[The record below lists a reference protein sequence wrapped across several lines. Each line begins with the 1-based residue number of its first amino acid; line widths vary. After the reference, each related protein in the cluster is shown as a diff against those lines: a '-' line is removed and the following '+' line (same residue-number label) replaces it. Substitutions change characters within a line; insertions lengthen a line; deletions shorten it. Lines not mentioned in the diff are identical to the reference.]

1 VVDFTWPEAENKA
14 LIKRRAMSYIP
25 FPPITPEIFSI
36 EVFGLTLALRWYALA
51 YIAGLLSAW
60 ALMRKA
66 LRTQRLWATPPMS
79 EDQLEHLMTW
89 VILAVILGGRLGY
102 VIFYQAGFYLSNPL
116 QILRVWEGGMSFH
129 GGFLGVTVAGLLF
142 CRREKISALTTG
154 DLFAMAAPIGL
165 FLGRVANF
173 INAELWGRPTDL
185 PWGVA
190 FPGDAAQFCPG
201 VIGVCARHPSQLYE
215 AVLEG
220 LILGAILLWAAWR
233 GGWLAYPGRIMGLF
247 IAGYGATRFA
257 VEFVRQPDAQFVTDG
272 NPLGLAWQIHGSG
285 LTQGQALS
293 LPMIAVGLWFLWKAR
308 RA

>member
-1 VVDFTWPEAENKA
+1 
-14 LIKRRAMSYIP
+14 MSYIP
-25 FPPITPEIFSI
+25 FPPITPEIFSV

-66 LRTQRLWATPPMS
+66 LRTQRLWATPTMS

-190 FPGDAAQFCPG
+190 FPGDAAQFCPS

-233 GGWLAYPGRIMGLF
+233 GRWLAYPGRIMGLF
-247 IAGYGATRFA
+247 ISGYGAARFA

-272 NPLGLAWQIHGSG
+272 NPLGLAWQIQGWG

>member
-1 VVDFTWPEAENKA
+1 MVDFTWPEAENKA

-25 FPPITPEIFSI
+25 FPPITPEIFSV

-201 VIGVCARHPSQLYE
+201 VIGVCARHPSQVYE

-247 IAGYGATRFA
+247 IAGYGAARFA

-272 NPLGLAWQIHGSG
+272 NPLGLAWQIHGWG

>member
-1 VVDFTWPEAENKA
+1 MVDFTWPEAENKA

-25 FPPITPEIFSI
+25 FPPITPEIVSV

-154 DLFAMAAPIGL
+154 DLFAMATPIGL

-247 IAGYGATRFA
+247 IAGYGAARFA

-272 NPLGLAWQIHGSG
+272 NPLGLAWQIHGWG